1 MYALFITL
9 KQLLFDNNYQN
20 MRKIFPLIMIALAI
34 VVLPNIIKAEEG
46 APAAQPPQTQP
57 AVPPQGQNPQNRPD
71 QLKPGQKPPLTNMPV
86 IRDELRK
93 KIEDAKANQDVRNKL
108 LPNPVKN
115 AIKENRDEM
124 KKEAKETRGEIRDIR
139 QDARK
144 EMREATTSEDRKEVA
159 NQARLDVFKAKQDRL
174 IKELTLAIENIKQIR
189 NRVASRIDKAA
200 SEGRNMTEPKKLLV
214 GVDQKIGV
222 AQDAVK
228 ALSTMTPPPPR
239 NPTTTPDMVNVE
251 KPRQLGEDAI
261 KKVKVARE
269 ALNAVVVS
277 IAKHMGQ
284 GPKDKPATTTP
295 AINNPV
301 ENAPAPVVSPTSSP
315 TSTQ

>member
-1 MYALFITL
+1 
-9 KQLLFDNNYQN
+9 
-20 MRKIFPLIMIALAI
+20 MRKIFPIIMIALAI

-46 APAAQPPQTQP
+46 ATTEQPPQTQP
-57 AVPPQGQNPQNRPD
+57 AVPPQGQNPQNRPE

-108 LPNPVKN
+108 LPNPVKG

-124 KKEAKETRGEIRDIR
+124 RKTESTTHEDIRDIR

-144 EMREATTSEDRKEVA
+144 EMRAASSTEDRKEVA

-189 NRVASRIDKAA
+189 NRVSSRIDKAA

-214 GVDQKIGV
+214 GVDQKISV

-228 ALSTMTPPPPR
+228 TLSTMTPPPPK

-277 IAKHMGQ
+277 IAKHMGL

-295 AINNPV
+295 AINTPA
-301 ENAPAPVVSPTSSP
+301 ETAPVVSPASSP
-315 TSTQ
+315 TTTQ

>member
-1 MYALFITL
+1 MKKLFPIIMITL
-9 KQLLFDNNYQN
+9 
-20 MRKIFPLIMIALAI
+20 AI
-34 VVLPNIIKAEEG
+34 TVLPNIIKAEEG
-46 APAAQPPQTQP
+46 AITEQPPQTQP
-57 AVPPQGQNPQNRPD
+57 AVPPQGQPQNRPE

-108 LPNPVKN
+108 LPNPVKG

-124 KKEAKETRGEIRDIR
+124 RKIASTSREDIRDIR

-144 EMREATTSEDRKEVA
+144 EMRVASSTEDRKEIA

-189 NRVASRIDKAA
+189 NRVSSRIDKAA

-214 GVDQKIGV
+214 GVDQKITV

-228 ALSTMTPPPPR
+228 ALSTMTPPAPKGA
-239 NPTTTPDMVNVE
+239 TTSPDMVNVE
-251 KPRQLGEDAI
+251 KPRQIGEDAI

-277 IAKHMGQ
+277 IAKHMGL

-295 AINNPV
+295 AINTPA
-301 ENAPAPVVSPTSSP
+301 ETAPVASPASSP
-315 TSTQ
+315 TTTQ